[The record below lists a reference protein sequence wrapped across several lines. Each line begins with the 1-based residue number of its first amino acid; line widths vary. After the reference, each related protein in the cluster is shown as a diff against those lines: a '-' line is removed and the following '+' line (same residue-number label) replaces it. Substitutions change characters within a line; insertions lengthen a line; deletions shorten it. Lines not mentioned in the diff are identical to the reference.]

1 MMKIVADQK
10 LPVELTLIC
19 KIYLGKCLGIRVI
32 TLSHQTRQ
40 NYSLGRVS
48 ISLKKINTGDTSS
61 KKIHFRLNDEIVD
74 IYLVYSF
81 NYLLTVPH
89 GEISVKSYFNKA
101 GRRPNTLS

>member
-1 MMKIVADQK
+1 MMKIIADQK

-19 KIYLGKCLGIRVI
+19 KIYLGKCLGIRVT

-61 KKIHFRLNDEIVD
+61 KKIHFRLNDEIVE
-74 IYLVYSF
+74 YLFSLFVQLFVDSSSWG
-81 NYLLTVPH
+81 N
-89 GEISVKSYFNKA
+89 IC
-101 GRRPNTLS
+101 

>member
-48 ISLKKINTGDTSS
+48 ISLKKINTGDT
-61 KKIHFRLNDEIVD
+61 
-74 IYLVYSF
+74 
-81 NYLLTVPH
+81 
-89 GEISVKSYFNKA
+89 
-101 GRRPNTLS
+101 